1 MLFGRCQQCAC
12 LLLFKAGIFGLL
24 LGCLARALRAERL
37 TGAVLLALGTWG
49 WTYASVGVSLLVV
62 RQIPAHH
69 AFTMPHPD
77 DMSAVSEPYSP
88 PSNRNRPSSGKPDQS
103 RGGETETAATR

>member
-1 MLFGRCQQCAC
+1 MRSVLRIAAILAGVVVGLALAVSATGLLYALHGLPLPGPVIRDALPLDELPHQDGVP
-12 LLLFKAGIFGLL
+12 LLLFVAVWSAVGLL

-62 RQIPAHH
+62 R
-69 AFTMPHPD
+69 
-77 DMSAVSEPYSP
+77 
-88 PSNRNRPSSGKPDQS
+88 
-103 RGGETETAATR
+103 